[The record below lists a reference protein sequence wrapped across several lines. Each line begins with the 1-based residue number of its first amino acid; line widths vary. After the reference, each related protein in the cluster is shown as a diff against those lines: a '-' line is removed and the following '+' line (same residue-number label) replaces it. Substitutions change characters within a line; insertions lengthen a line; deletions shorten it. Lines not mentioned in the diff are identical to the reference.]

1 MYDTQFLSKK
11 SAENRFKVIKMI
23 EKGGMGHV
31 GGIYSCIDILVS
43 LYYGNVLKFKVNE
56 IAWICIIEKYYGY
69 DYDRQKYYPVT

>member
-31 GGIYSCIDILVS
+31 GGI
-43 LYYGNVLKFKVNE
+43 
-56 IAWICIIEKYYGY
+56 
-69 DYDRQKYYPVT
+69 